1 MMTGWYTD
9 EKGDT
14 YYLNPNSDNTKGGM
28 KAGWVEIDGKW
39 YYFNTMS
46 DGTRGKLLKNTITQ
60 DGYPVREDGSWDGK
74 QKK

>member
-46 DGTRGKLLKNTITQ
+46 DGT
-60 DGYPVREDGSWDGK
+60 
-74 QKK
+74 